1 MVAPFLVFENCQLYH
16 VNNVF
21 NGILVTGNATG
32 EVLFYG
38 RGAGKLPTA
47 GAVAGDIIEAAKY
60 YGLPSDIIWSREKAK
75 MAEQGSISG
84 RFYVRISENEAMEAR
99 KILGVNA
106 ESSTGKEGEIA
117 FITEAM
123 SEKEFLEKTKNLH
136 ILTRIC
142 VYD

>member
-32 EVLFYG
+32 DVLFYG
-38 RGAGKLPTA
+38 KGAGKLPTA

-60 YGLPSDIIWSREKAK
+60 YGLPSDTIWSKEKAN
-75 MAEQGSISG
+75 MAKQGSSVG
-84 RFYVRISENEAMEAR
+84 RFYVRLNENEAMEAR
-99 KILGVNA
+99 KLLGVTA
-106 ESSTGKEGEIA
+106 ESASSKSGEVA

-123 SEKEFLEKTKNLH
+123 SEDDFNSKIAKLNALSK
-136 ILTRIC
+136 IR